1 MCSLKEN
8 VKLPAC
14 LSNSL
19 PLILKLSTFGV
30 SHPPR
35 SFLLNEGFYVL
46 RRQCVPLM
54 IYM

>member
-19 PLILKLSTFGV
+19 GLMLKLSTFGV
-30 SHPPR
+30 PHPLR
-35 SFLLNEGFYVL
+35 YSLLNEGSYVS
-46 RRQCVPLM
+46 RR
-54 IYM
+54 

>member
-19 PLILKLSTFGV
+19 ALMLKLSTFGV
-30 SHPPR
+30 PHPIR
-35 SFLLNEGFYVL
+35 YSLLNEGSYVL
-46 RRQCVPLM
+46 RR
-54 IYM
+54 